1 MYIFSICEIG
11 MNKKKVKNIIL
22 DALSMKNLQN
32 AIKNIKNTYEGEE
45 YF

>member
-1 MYIFSICEIG
+1 

-22 DALSMKNLQN
+22 DALSMENLQN
-32 AIKNIKNTYEGEE
+32 VIKKINNTYEEEE